1 EDFQD
6 HHAVSRE
13 VFFNV
18 PGPLEAVFYGVLPML
33 FLAAAWLFSR
43 RVRNWERG
51 QPDNRRTT
59 TKNVKRRVADFRAGV
74 YMQTLLRDPAA
85 GLMHSMIY
93 FGFLSL
99 AIVTAVLEIDHQLP
113 PSWKFLHG
121 RTYQGYSAFADAA
134 GVIFVVGILWAVW
147 RRYVQR
153 VYRVRIKTR
162 PEDALILGT
171 FLVIGISG
179 FVTEALRISTEHHPA
194 YERWSFIGYPLAWA
208 FRAPHPTA
216 HQALWVTHVVAF
228 GLFVLILPT
237 T

>member
-59 TKNVKRRVADFRAGV
+59 TRNLKRRVADFRAGV

-85 GLMHSMIY
+85 GLMHSLIY
-93 FGFLSL
+93 FGFIGLF
-99 AIVTAVLEIDHQLP
+99 IVTLVLQIDEQLP
-113 PSWKFLHG
+113 VSWKFLHG
-121 RTYQGYSAFADAA
+121 DVYRGYSAFGDLVGVLFVA
-134 GVIFVVGILWAVW
+134 GIVWALL

-153 VYRVRIKTR
+153 PYRIRTKTR
-162 PEDALILGT
+162 PEDAVILGT
-171 FLVIGISG
+171 FLVIGLTG
-179 FVTEALRISTEHHPA
+179 FATEAFRIAMAGRPHF
-194 YERWSFIGYPLAWA
+194 ERWSFVGYPLA
-208 FRAPHPTA
+208 
-216 HQALWVTHVVAF
+216 L
-228 GLFVLILPT
+228 L
-237 T
+237 

>member
-1 EDFQD
+1 MRRIRLKPSTLVLIVGVLFAVITIGSYAVSTIEDFND
-6 HHAVSRE
+6 HHAVTRE

-99 AIVTAVLEIDHQLP
+99 AIVTAVLE
-113 PSWKFLHG
+113 
-121 RTYQGYSAFADAA
+121 
-134 GVIFVVGILWAVW
+134 
-147 RRYVQR
+147 
-153 VYRVRIKTR
+153 
-162 PEDALILGT
+162 
-171 FLVIGISG
+171 
-179 FVTEALRISTEHHPA
+179 
-194 YERWSFIGYPLAWA
+194 
-208 FRAPHPTA
+208 
-216 HQALWVTHVVAF
+216 
-228 GLFVLILPT
+228 
-237 T
+237 